1 MSNEL
6 DTATIVKEG
15 KETATQS
22 SIMGVSV
29 RAWLAVILV
38 ITVCYNHAAVA
49 TATIW
54 SAVMTN
60 NFQLV
65 GSLTTIG
72 EPLYSMSV
80 AALGFYFGN
89 QMKNK

>member
-1 MSNEL
+1 MSNET
-6 DTATIVKEG
+6 DTAILVKENG
-15 KETATQS
+15 KVEASQS
-22 SIMGVSV
+22 TIFGVSV

-38 ITVCYNHAAVA
+38 LTVCYNHAAVA
-49 TATIW
+49 SATLYAAIA
-54 SAVMTN
+54 SN
-60 NFQLV
+60 NFSLV

-89 QMKNK
+89 QMKK